1 MAFKS
6 HMKVFSKAYFK
17 EIWKIVAATFMGFI
31 EDNGLKLSAA
41 LAYYTIFSIAP
52 LLILMISLAG
62 LVWGND
68 AATNRLYPQIAHYV
82 GSQAALEIQSI
93 LKNLQLSGKSGSGH
107 HRFNYFINR
116 RKQYFC

>member
-41 LAYYTIFSIAP
+41 LAYYTI
-52 LLILMISLAG
+52 
-62 LVWGND
+62 
-68 AATNRLYPQIAHYV
+68 
-82 GSQAALEIQSI
+82 
-93 LKNLQLSGKSGSGH
+93 
-107 HRFNYFINR
+107 
-116 RKQYFC
+116 